1 MPELKALALNVKA
14 IRKELG
20 ETQLEFAL
28 KCGLSQDE
36 ICHIEKQRANP
47 KFSTIQNIAAYTG
60 LTVAELIRIGD

>member
-1 MPELKALALNVKA
+1 MPELEALAQNVKA

-28 KCGLSQDE
+28 NCGLSKDE

-47 KFSTIQNIAAYTG
+47 KFSTVQNIAAYTG
-60 LTVAELIRIGD
+60 LTFEDLIKKGD